1 MPVLH
6 TPHQRKSFAITVVLL
21 LCIVFVAFNYGMAY
35 LDPPKEYGVAINFGD
50 AVIGKGTAAAK
61 PTKKSTAVAT
71 TQPEFTQ
78 TTVDKSTTDTAKT
91 IVSNSETLPVST
103 SPKKT
108 PQKTTAFS
116 KKDAV
121 QEAPTPSKATT
132 DALKSLLSGGAA
144 KNEKAQG
151 EGDDT
156 QQGIKGVRS
165 GSTKPTAFYGN
176 TTAGTG
182 NNYNLAGRAVLSTPK
197 KQPDCQEE
205 GTVVVRIVV
214 NKQGKVIEAI
224 PGVKGTT
231 NTAAC
236 LLKPAKQAALETTWN
251 TDTTAP
257 ANQIGTIIYK
267 FSLTK

>member
-21 LCIVFVAFNYGMAY
+21 LCIVFLAFNYGMAY

-50 AVIGKGTAAAK
+50 VVIGKGTAAAT
-61 PTKKSTAVAT
+61 PTKKSTTVAT
-71 TQPEFTQ
+71 TPTEVTT
-78 TTVDKSTTDTAKT
+78 TTVDKSTTDNAKT

-108 PQKTTAFS
+108 PQKTTAPS

-121 QEAPTPSKATT
+121 QEVPTPSKATT
-132 DALKSLLSGGAA
+132 DALKSLLSGAA
-144 KNEKAQG
+144 QNGKAQG
-151 EGDDT
+151 EGDDA
-156 QQGIKGVRS
+156 QQGVKGTSS
-165 GSTKPTAFYGN
+165 GSTNPTTFYGN
-176 TTAGTG
+176 TTAGNG

-251 TDTTAP
+251 TDATAP

>member
-50 AVIGKGTAAAK
+50 AAIGKGTAAAA
-61 PTKKSTAVAT
+61 PTKKSNTVAATPTEVAT
-71 TQPEFTQ
+71 
-78 TTVDKSTTDTAKT
+78 TTVDKSTTDNAKT

-108 PQKTTAFS
+108 PQKTTAPS

-132 DALKSLLSGGAA
+132 DALKSLLSGT
-144 KNEKAQG
+144 AQNG
-151 EGDDT
+151 KSQGKGDDT
-156 QQGIKGVRS
+156 QQGVKGARS
-165 GSTKPTAFYGN
+165 GSTNPTTFYGN
-176 TTAGTG
+176 TTAGNG

-251 TDTTAP
+251 TDATAP